1 MKKKI
6 LATTAVFS
14 LGLTALGHTTT
25 TFAAEVHEQERGQQF
40 EGVQGLTK
48 IFKQN
53 WDDKTP
59 QNLTYS
65 SSATANDI
73 QVDENKNAVID
84 LSFDLGGYIDDY
96 NTYEKPERYIDIEL
110 PKGVTFVGEE
120 NQLSWD
126 RLWIDYYRKDNWG
139 WAGLSTG
146 YRYHMAVDMQKN
158 SNVGRIH
165 LKKDILNYYYIHA
178 YVKNIKVNVDTNV
191 YKEDTLTF
199 KVGGNTLTTSK
210 KIPKGWQ
217 TINGKT
223 YVFNSD
229 GVKLTDWQTIAG
241 KTYYFDHDGV
251 MQTGWQ
257 VIGKVVG
264 GDMYVSRTYYFGD
277 DGVMRT
283 GPQVIDGEKH
293 EFDNDGAL
301 QWS

>member
-48 IFKQN
+48 IFTQN

-59 QNLTYS
+59 LNLTHT

-73 QVDENKNAVID
+73 QLDENKNVVID
-84 LSFDLGGYIDDY
+84 LSFNLGGYIDDY
-96 NTYEKPERYIDIEL
+96 NTYEKPDQYIEIEL
-110 PKGVTFVGEE
+110 PRGVTFAGEK
-120 NQLSWD
+120 NILTVD
-126 RLWIDYYRKDNWG
+126 KLKVYYYLKGLAWN
-139 WAGLSTG
+139 AGYFG
-146 YRYHMAVDMQKN
+146 NNIPADMQKN
-158 SNVGRIH
+158 SNVGRIFLH
-165 LKKDILNYYYIHA
+165 KNVLNYYYIHP
-178 YVKNIKVNVDTNV
+178 YIENIKLNVDTSV
-191 YKEDTLTF
+191 YTEDYLTF

-257 VIGKVVG
+257 YIGRVVG
-264 GDMYVSRTYYFGD
+264 GDMYVTDKYYFGH

-283 GPQVIDGEKH
+283 GQQTIDGKTYN
-293 EFDNDGAL
+293 FDNNGAL
-301 QWS
+301 Q